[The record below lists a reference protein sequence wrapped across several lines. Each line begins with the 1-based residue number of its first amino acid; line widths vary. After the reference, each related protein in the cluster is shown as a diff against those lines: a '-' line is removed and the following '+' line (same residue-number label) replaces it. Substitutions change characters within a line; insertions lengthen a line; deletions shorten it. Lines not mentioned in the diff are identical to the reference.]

1 MIVGLRNKVRAMI
14 NRWSILSVLTL
25 AFGVIVMS
33 GQDRNARSISG
44 TRSPVLA
51 RNGMIC
57 ASQPLAAAAGLRILQ
72 GGGNAVDAAIAA
84 AAVLNVVEPLMTGIG
99 GDMFAMVYWSK
110 SGELIGLN
118 GSGRSPYGMTL
129 EYLREKGYT
138 GMPTDGVD
146 TITVPGA
153 VDGWVSLLDRFGTLK
168 MEKVL
173 APAIEYAE
181 NGFPVSE
188 IIANQWAEQAGKLAK
203 DPWAAKTYL
212 PDGKP
217 PAHGQIAY
225 NKNLAAVFRR
235 IAADGRKAFYEGPIA
250 AKIVETIKAKGG
262 VLSLKD
268 MSDQKSDWVKPISV
282 DYKGYEFCEL
292 PPNGQ
297 GLAALEMLNIL
308 EGYELKAWGH
318 NSAAYLHHMVEAK
331 KLAFADRDYYITDP
345 EFAKIPLDRLL
356 SKGYAAERRKLI
368 DPNQAHEEYSHGES
382 EQSDTIYLTVVDKD
396 HNAVSFINSL
406 YSEFGSGIV
415 AGDTGIC
422 LQNRG
427 SSFKLDAVSNN
438 RIEPHKR
445 PMHTII
451 PALVMKDR
459 RPYFSFGVMGGDNQ
473 AQAQVQVFLNLVE
486 FGMNVQEAGEAPRF
500 RHTGGQLGLESGIG
514 PQVRRLLTLLGHHIV
529 VMNDSFG
536 GFQGILIDPVTGVLM
551 GGSDPRKDGCAMGW

>member
-1 MIVGLRNKVRAMI
+1 
-14 NRWSILSVLTL
+14 
-25 AFGVIVMS
+25 MS

-72 GGGNAVDAAIAA
+72 EGGNAIDAAIAA

-99 GDMFAMVYWSK
+99 GDMFAVVYWNK

-129 EYLREKGYT
+129 EYLRKKGYT
-138 GMPTDGVD
+138 GMPADGVD

-153 VDGWVSLLDRFGTLK
+153 VDGWVSLLEKFGTLR
-168 MEKVL
+168 MEKIL

-188 IIANQWAEQAGKLAK
+188 IIANQWAEQSAKLAK

-217 PAHGQIAY
+217 PAHGEIAY

-235 IAADGRKAFYEGPIA
+235 IATDGRKAFYEGPIA
-250 AKIVETIKAKGG
+250 AKIVETIQAKGG

-268 MSDQKSDWVKPISV
+268 MADQKSDWVKPISIN
-282 DYKGYEFCEL
+282 YKGYEFYEL

-308 EGYELKAWGH
+308 EGYGLKVWGH
-318 NSAAYLHHMVEAK
+318 NSVEYLHHLVESK

-345 EFAKIPLDRLL
+345 DFGKIPLDRLL
-356 SKGYAAERRKLI
+356 SKEYAAERRKLI
-368 DPNQAHEEYSHGES
+368 DPNKAHEEYPHGES
-382 EQSDTIYLTVVDKD
+382 GRSDTIYLTVVDKD

-427 SSFKLDAVSNN
+427 ASFKLDAVSNN

-451 PALVMKDR
+451 PALVMRNGK
-459 RPYFSFGVMGGDNQ
+459 PYFSFGVMGGDNQ

-486 FGMNVQEAGEAPRF
+486 FGMNVQEAGEAARF
-500 RHTGGQLGLESGIG
+500 RATGGQLGLESGIG
-514 PQVRRLLTLLGHHIV
+514 PEVRRLLTLMGHHIV

-536 GFQGILIDPVTGVLM
+536 GYQGILIDPVTGVLM